1 MKRRN
6 LLTGTL
12 LAGAAGPAILA
23 GGRAH
28 AAWPERPITLIV
40 PYPAGGGTD
49 IVARTLAPL
58 LEREIGGSINVV
70 NRAGG
75 GGITGHEAIARA
87 APDGYTLGMITN
99 DLSFYVP
106 LGQSR
111 LTHRDFA
118 KIGQTNEIAAT
129 VTVKPDSPHDTLPKL
144 LEAIRANP
152 GRLRGTGAAPGVSWH
167 VAFLGMMDSLGLD
180 LRSVIWV
187 PSQGGTLGHQDVAAG
202 GSEFSTASIGE
213 ARALLEANRVK
224 TIAIMADAR
233 VPQFPDIPT
242 LKEASGSD
250 WTFSVAHGVGGPK
263 ALPAPILERM
273 TAAVAKV
280 HAGEEFQTQL
290 RNRLI
295 RAVHRAPADW
305 DAVLER
311 QLSEFTRLLRAAGLA
326 RG

>member
-1 MKRRN
+1 MNRRT
-6 LLTGTL
+6 LIASGLALPAL
-12 LAGAAGPAILA
+12 LAGS
-23 GGRAH
+23 RAF

-49 IVARTLAPL
+49 IVARTLGPL

-87 APDGYTLGMITN
+87 TPDGYTLGMITN

-106 LGQSR
+106 LGQSK

-129 VTVKPDSPHDTLPKL
+129 VTVKPDSAYDTVPKL
-144 LEAIRANP
+144 LEAMRANP

-167 VAFLGMMDSLGLD
+167 VAFLGMMDSLKLD
-180 LRSVIWV
+180 AKGVIWV

-213 ARALLEANRVK
+213 ARALLEAGKVK
-224 TIAIMADAR
+224 TLAVMSDAR
-233 VPQFPDIPT
+233 IEQFPAIPT
-242 LKEASGSD
+242 LKEATGSD
-250 WTFSVAHGVGGPK
+250 WTFSVQHGVGGPK
-263 ALPAPILERM
+263 GLPAPVLERM
-273 TAAVAKV
+273 VAAVAKV
-280 HAGEEFQTQL
+280 HASEEFQVQL
-290 RNRLI
+290 RNRTI
-295 RAVHRAPADW
+295 RAIHRSPAEW
-305 DAVLER
+305 ETVLDR
-311 QLSEFTRLLRAAGLA
+311 QLGEYARLLQAAGLA

>member
-1 MKRRN
+1 MKRR
-6 LLTGTL
+6 TL
-12 LAGAAGPAILA
+12 LAGGIAAPALLTA
-23 GGRAH
+23 TRAL

-49 IVARTLAPL
+49 IVARTLAPM

-87 APDGYTLGMITN
+87 TPDGYTLGMITN

-118 KIGQTNEIAAT
+118 KVGQTNEIAAT
-129 VTVKPDSPHDTLPKL
+129 VTVKPGSPYDTVPKR

-152 GRLRGTGAAPGVSWH
+152 GRMRGTGAAPGVSWH
-167 VAFLGMMDSLGLD
+167 VAFLGMMDSLRLD
-180 LRSVIWV
+180 AKSVIWV

-213 ARALLEANRVK
+213 ARALLEAGKVQ
-224 TIAIMADAR
+224 TLAIMSDAR
-233 VPQFPDIPT
+233 LPQFPDIPT
-242 LKEASGSD
+242 LKEAAGTD
-250 WTFSVAHGVGGPK
+250 WTFSVQHGLGAPK
-263 ALPAPILERM
+263 ALPAPMLEKLS
-273 TAAVAKV
+273 AGLLKV
-280 HAGEEFQTQL
+280 HASEEFQTQL

-295 RAVHRAPADW
+295 RPIHRAPAAW
-305 DAVLER
+305 DQVLDQ
-311 QLSEFTRLLRAAGLA
+311 QLADYTKLLQGAGLA

>member
-1 MKRRN
+1 MNRR
-6 LLTGTL
+6 TL
-12 LAGAAGPAILA
+12 IAAGVASPAILTA
-23 GGRAH
+23 SRAF

-49 IVARTLAPL
+49 IVARTLAPMM
-58 LEREIGGSINVV
+58 EREIGGSINVV

-75 GGITGHEAIARA
+75 GGITGHEAISRA

-111 LTHRDFA
+111 LTHRDFT

-129 VTVKPDSPHDTLPKL
+129 VTVKPDSPYDSVPKL
-144 LEAIRANP
+144 LDAIRANP

-180 LRSVIWV
+180 PRSVIWV

-213 ARALLEANRVK
+213 ARALLEANRVR
-224 TIAIMADAR
+224 TLAIMSDAR
-233 VPQFPDIPT
+233 IPQFPNIPT
-242 LKEASGSD
+242 LKEATNSD
-250 WTFSVAHGVGGPK
+250 WTFSVAHGMGGPR
-263 ALPAPILERM
+263 ALPPEIQQRVG
-273 TAAVAKV
+273 AALVKV
-280 HAGEEFQTQL
+280 TSGDEFQTQL

-295 RAVHRAPADW
+295 RPIYRSPAEW
-305 DAVLER
+305 DAVLDR
-311 QLSEFTRLLRAAGLA
+311 QLTEFTRLLQAAGLA